1 MNDSAGRP
9 STDLAMQ
16 LLREG
21 KIDECLQC
29 LDTVVAAEPDNAT
42 AYSIMGA
49 AYSKSG
55 DNGMAIG
62 AFEHA
67 VSSEE
72 SPRTHANLA
81 KAYETAGR
89 TDDAA
94 RQYELA
100 VHIDP
105 FYQVAAEGLKRL
117 RPSSGTDAAT
127 VMGAPAEETTQPAH
141 HQLLTGED
149 ETTPVGETELQPVG
163 VPVYAPPAQLHATPD
178 LRDLEYRAKVNEE
191 KAVQVQRQ
199 MMKSGL
205 IYGVIVGP
213 AGLLGALFLLRL
225 FGFLLNTWSA
235 IIGGIILGAIV
246 GAWTGFTSGDE
257 WSGAKTGALVGCIGQ
272 ALLAIPYGGLVM
284 IVAGFS
290 GAIIGTMAG
299 YFIGMM
305 VSNSIGWN

>member
-1 MNDSAGRP
+1 MADFAGHP

-29 LDTVVAAEPDNAT
+29 LEAVVSSEPDNAT

-49 AYSKSG
+49 AYSKAG

-67 VSSEE
+67 VSSED
-72 SPRTHANLA
+72 SPRAHANLA

-89 TDDAA
+89 TDDAV

-100 VHIDP
+100 VEIDP

-117 RPSSGTDAAT
+117 KPPTDNDAT
-127 VMGAPAEETTQPAH
+127 VMGAPAEEVAQPT
-141 HQLLTGED
+141 HQLLTGE
-149 ETTPVGETELQPVG
+149 GEPTSPTGQSELQPVG

-213 AGLLGALFLLRL
+213 AGLLGALFLLRF
-225 FGFLLNTWSA
+225 FGFLLNVWSA

-272 ALLAIPYGGLVM
+272 ALLAIPYGGIVM
-284 IVAGFS
+284 IVGAFS
-290 GAIIGTMAG
+290 GAIIGAMAG